1 MNPKQS
7 QEPQKTK
14 ARLLSD
20 LDLEDDEAPQW
31 KFMRLSYSPT
41 LDQALSSTF
50 GEDVPQRVLTEE
62 DANSLVFDVE
72 DFINESTVSLV
83 PPATQNIIDP
93 QQSVANQPL
102 LDLFDDASLFHFDV
116 RMTPPPMED
125 QAKEVELPSLL
136 EIGSNIAAMPLSTTT
151 TTTTAA
157 PVQQLPPFA
166 VHTFQCTT
174 CYILVKAS
182 SLFAKNPSCP
192 NCTTTCL
199 QSITN
204 ATASMFELVATC
216 KDGHTCNQSCLKRSD
231 NANRVCPY
239 FGCTSSLKYTC
250 KKCGK
255 QGSYQCLTKKNHKCF
270 DEHRRKGGSAK

>member
-1 MNPKQS
+1 MNPKKS
-7 QEPQKTK
+7 QEPLKTK

-20 LDLEDDEAPQW
+20 LDLEADEEPQW
-31 KFMRLSYSPT
+31 KFMRLSPSPT
-41 LDQALSSTF
+41 LDQALFSAL
-50 GEDVPQRVLTEE
+50 EVPQRIHADE
-62 DANSLVFDVE
+62 DAHSLEFDAE
-72 DFINESTVSLV
+72 DFLCKDSSVPLV

-93 QQSVANQPL
+93 QQSVASQPL
-102 LDLFDDASLFHFDV
+102 WDLFDDASLFHFDV
-116 RMTPPPMED
+116 PMTPPPMED
-125 QAKEVELPSLL
+125 QAKEADLPSLL
-136 EIGSNIAAMPLSTTT
+136 EIGNNIAAMPLSTTT
-151 TTTTAA
+151 STTTAA
-157 PVQQLPPFA
+157 PLQQLPPFA
-166 VHTFQCTT
+166 VHTFQCSNCNT
-174 CYILVKAS
+174 LVKAS

-192 NCTTTCL
+192 NCTTACL